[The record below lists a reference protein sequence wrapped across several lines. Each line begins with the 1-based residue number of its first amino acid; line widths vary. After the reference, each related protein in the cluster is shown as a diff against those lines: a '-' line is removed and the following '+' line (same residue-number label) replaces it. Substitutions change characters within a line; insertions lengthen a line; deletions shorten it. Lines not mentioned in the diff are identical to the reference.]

1 MLSGMCSNH
10 FPQSFPTWFSHTR
23 QYRIWVPT
31 INSFA
36 ANIGSDIYRQV
47 DINTNDEVENNKKNV
62 AMFVN
67 EDHKKNNRIVHWT
80 KGQHI
85 CFHSQKHNL
94 DTCNQETSENV
105 KNKQHYTI
113 ETVPKS
119 SRLNLTVNSDKHV
132 NI

>member
-36 ANIGSDIYRQV
+36 ADIGSDIYRQV

-62 AMFVN
+62 AIFFN
-67 EDHKKNNRIVHWT
+67 EDHKKIT
-80 KGQHI
+80 EYFIG
-85 CFHSQKHNL
+85 
-94 DTCNQETSENV
+94 
-105 KNKQHYTI
+105 
-113 ETVPKS
+113 PK
-119 SRLNLTVNSDKHV
+119 V
-132 NI
+132 NIFASTHKNTT